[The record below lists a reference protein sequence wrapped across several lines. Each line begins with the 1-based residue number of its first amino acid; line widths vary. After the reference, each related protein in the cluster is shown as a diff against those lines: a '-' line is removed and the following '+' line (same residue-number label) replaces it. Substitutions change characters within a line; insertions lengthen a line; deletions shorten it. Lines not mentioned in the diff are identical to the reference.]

1 MIMGSYQH
9 TNSSFS
15 AADGL
20 DLFYQSWV
28 SSEPKGIVVLA
39 HGVGEHSGRYQNIID
54 KMEGQGIS
62 FYGLDHRGHG
72 RSEGKPGHINRFTDY
87 TSDLKR
93 FMEIVRYEQP
103 DHPIIL
109 MGHSM
114 GGLIAFH
121 YALQY
126 PEDIEALILSSA
138 GLIPVVPVP
147 AWQQAMGRVLSI
159 LAPGFTMSTGLD
171 AAGLSHD
178 QCVVTDY
185 LHDPLVHD
193 KVSARWFTEFI
204 KAGQTALQQAGK
216 LTMPLLIIH
225 GQDDPIVDHRG
236 SLQTVES
243 AASPDKTCHIFAG
256 LLHETMNESPAQREE
271 VLDKISEWI
280 IKHTS

>member
-1 MIMGSYQH
+1 MESYKH
-9 TNSSFS
+9 TKGSFS

-28 SSEPKGIVVLA
+28 STEPKGIVILA

-54 KMEGQGIS
+54 KMQGLGIS

-72 RSEGKPGHINRFTDY
+72 RSEGKPGHIDRFTDY

-103 DHPIIL
+103 DIPLIL

-126 PEDIEALILSSA
+126 PDDIEALILSSA

-147 AWQQAMGRVLSI
+147 AWQQAMGKVLSI
-159 LAPGFTMSTGLD
+159 LAPSFTMSTGLD
-171 AAGLSHD
+171 ASGLSHD
-178 QCVVTDY
+178 QSVVEAY

-204 KAGQTALQQAGK
+204 KAGRIALQQAGK
-216 LTMPLLIIH
+216 LTMPLLILH

-236 SLQTVES
+236 SLQTMES
-243 AASPDKTCHIFAG
+243 AAASDKTCYIFTG
-256 LLHETMNESPAQREE
+256 LLHETMNEIPAQREE
-271 VLDKISEWI
+271 VLDKISDWI